1 MTTTRGYFQMSGKGG
16 KGGAGK
22 GKKPTKAG
30 TDEQREDALQ
40 AVVSGDILSTLP
52 GFEIEQIS

>member
-1 MTTTRGYFQMSGKGG
+1 MSGKGG